1 MRLVIAD
8 DHRVVRDGI
17 RYMLADAP
25 GIEITGEAST
35 GEELIDLLE
44 TDPVDVVLLDVRMP
58 GMNGFEVLERL
69 QEGLSQVRVIMLS
82 MHDAPGYVRR
92 AIELGAAGYLLKSA
106 RREEVI
112 AAIDAVLEGGAYVQG
127 ELLQPLVS
135 GIGGE
140 PESGA
145 ALSPREHQVLQLVAD
160 GFENKQI
167 VTELNL
173 SEGTVKTYLRGI
185 FRKLDVASRTEAV
198 AVGLRRGII
207 DRPVGPF
214 LPNHLDE
221 ALHPDGGL
229 SLARCVAQAVP

>member
-1 MRLVIAD
+1 VRLVIAD

-25 GIEITGEAST
+25 GIEIAGEASS
-35 GEELIDLLE
+35 GKELIELLE

-58 GMNGFEVLERL
+58 GMNGFDVLERL

-106 RREEVI
+106 SRDEVI

-127 ELLQPLVS
+127 ELVQPLVNELS
-135 GIGGE
+135 GRPG
-140 PESGA
+140 SGS
-145 ALSPREHQVLQLVAD
+145 ALSPRERQVLQLVAD

-167 VTELNL
+167 VTELGL

-185 FRKLDVASRTEAV
+185 FQRLDVSSRAEAV

-207 DRPVGPF
+207 D
-214 LPNHLDE
+214 
-221 ALHPDGGL
+221 
-229 SLARCVAQAVP
+229 

>member
-1 MRLVIAD
+1 VRLVIAD

-25 GIEITGEAST
+25 GIEIAGEASS
-35 GEELIDLLE
+35 GEELIELLE

-58 GMNGFEVLERL
+58 GMNGFDVLERL

-106 RREEVI
+106 SRDEVM

-127 ELLQPLVS
+127 ELVQPLVNELS
-135 GIGGE
+135 GKPGLG
-140 PESGA
+140 S
-145 ALSPREHQVLQLVAD
+145 ALSPRERQVLQLVAG

-167 VTELNL
+167 VTELGL

-185 FRKLDVASRTEAV
+185 FQRLDVSSRAEAV

-207 DRPVGPF
+207 D
-214 LPNHLDE
+214 
-221 ALHPDGGL
+221 
-229 SLARCVAQAVP
+229 